1 MSQTATSKIL
11 YIDDD
16 SDDCYFLSHSLSE
29 SGTNADLV
37 CATDAEEAINYLDT
51 AAPSDL
57 PSLIILDLNMPKWD
71 GRKTLMHL
79 KKQPHLSGIPVII
92 LSTSENKKDKDACAL
107 LGALSYFKKPFHFD
121 GYKEIINSFIPLLNI
136 S

>member
-1 MSQTATSKIL
+1 MSQTTTSKIL

-16 SDDCYFLSHSLSE
+16 SDDCFFLSHSLSE
-29 SGTNADLV
+29 SGTNANLV
-37 CATDAEEAINYLDT
+37 CATDAEEAINYLNT

-71 GRKTLMHL
+71 GRRTLMHL
-79 KKQPHLSGIPVII
+79 KMQPHLSGIPVII

-107 LGALSYFKKPFHFD
+107 LGALSYFKKPFHVD
-121 GYKEIINSFIPLLNI
+121 GYKEIINSFIPLLGI